1 MKTPGDIT
9 ILHKCAKN
17 HDYMLYCSWD
27 MTCDT
32 CNCCFSF
39 WAIFWP
45 FTPPLTA
52 QKIKISKKMKKL
64 LEISSFYRSVPK
76 IMIICCTVLEI
87 WHLTHVIV
95 VFHFG
100 PFLTFYPPP
109 LTTQKIKIKKKKK
122 KIFWRFHHFTHVH
135 VYHKL
140 WLDDVQFLRYGAG
153 QMEGQ
158 TDRQLSRGGC
168 ST

>member
-1 MKTPGDIT
+1 MFFILGYFLTFYSPPNSPKNQNFKKNEKASGDII
-9 ILHKCAKN
+9 ILQKCAKN
-17 HDYMLYCSWD
+17 HDYMLYCSGD
-27 MTCDT
+27 MTLDT

-39 WAIFWP
+39 WAIFDLL
-45 FTPPLTA
+45 PPL
-52 QKIKISKKMKKL
+52 
-64 LEISSFYRSVPK
+64 
-76 IMIICCTVLEI
+76 
-87 WHLTHVIV
+87 
-95 VFHFG
+95 
-100 PFLTFYPPP
+100 
-109 LTTQKIKIKKKKK
+109 LTTQKIKIKKKKEK